1 MEAMKDDAQS
11 ADKLADLRPE
21 TREFLA
27 KLEPSDLRALQGA
40 IPLLKRLLA
49 FGTVAKWIILSAA
62 IIIIGASNLW
72 DSVANIVKHL
82 RTP

>member
-1 MEAMKDDAQS
+1 MKDDAQP
-11 ADKLADLRPE
+11 ANAMVELRSE

-72 DSVANIVKHL
+72 DSVANLLKHF

>member
-1 MEAMKDDAQS
+1 MEAMKDDAS
-11 ADKLADLRPE
+11 PANAMAELRPE

-40 IPLLKRLLA
+40 IPLIKRLLA
-49 FGTVAKWIILSAA
+49 FGTVGKWLILTAA

>member
-1 MEAMKDDAQS
+1 MKDDAQP
-11 ADKLADLRPE
+11 ANAMAELRPE

-49 FGTVAKWIILSAA
+49 FGVVAKWLILTVIA
-62 IIIIGASNLW
+62 IAIGASTLW
-72 DSVANIVKHL
+72 DSISNILKHL
-82 RTP
+82 RSP

>member
-1 MEAMKDDAQS
+1 MKDEAQS

-49 FGTVAKWIILSAA
+49 FGVVAKWLILTVIA
-62 IIIIGASNLW
+62 IAIGASTLW
-72 DSVANIVKHL
+72 DSISNILKHL

>member
-1 MEAMKDDAQS
+1 MKDDAQP
-11 ADKLADLRPE
+11 ANVLAELRPE

-49 FGTVAKWIILSAA
+49 FGVVAKWLILTVIA
-62 IIIIGASNLW
+62 IAIGASTLW
-72 DSVANIVKHL
+72 DSISNILKHL
-82 RTP
+82 RAP